1 MTAVELDV
9 VVAGGGPAGAAAAL
23 CLARRGL
30 SVALV
35 EPAEDGGP
43 RVGETLPPVVREL
56 LARLGVWERFAA
68 GGHRPAYA
76 IRSAWGSAE
85 PADQDHLFN
94 PHGSGWHVDRL
105 AFDRM
110 LAGAAIE
117 AGARP
122 VRGAVT
128 AVSRQG
134 GAWSVA
140 AGGNGLRARHL
151 VDATGRAARPARRLG
166 ARRIALDRLI
176 GVVARLPPEQTTRAA
191 EGATLIEAV
200 AGGWWY
206 SARTPDGRLLLA
218 YMTDADLWA
227 RVARRR
233 GAFAAELMRAE
244 LTRERVAGVPEART
258 RVVAAAS
265 ARLHPAAGEGWLAAG
280 DAAMAVDPLSGQG
293 VCLAIRSGLRAAETI
308 LAERAGDAKASR
320 KYAAGVAQAFAAYE
334 VTRRWFYGCERRFAS
349 SEFWRRRHERTPE
362 EPGTGRLGPDSR
374 ASLAATA
381 RPWSGTPAA
390 SSP

>member
-1 MTAVELDV
+1 MPAVQALVRRALRAPTAVTAVELDV

-23 CLARRGL
+23 WLARRGL

-43 RVGETLPPVVREL
+43 RVGETLPPAVREL
-56 LARLGVWERFAA
+56 LVRLGVWERFAA
-68 GGHRPAYA
+68 AGHRPAYA
-76 IRSAWGSAE
+76 VRSAWGSAE

-94 PHGSGWHVDRL
+94 PHGCGWHVDRR

-110 LAGAAIE
+110 LAGAAVE

-122 VRGAVT
+122 VRGVVG

-134 GAWSVA
+134 GAWSVT
-140 AGGNGLRARHL
+140 AGGNELRAPHL
-151 VDATGRAARPARRLG
+151 VDATGRTARLARRLG

-200 AGGWWY
+200 ADGWWY

-227 RVARRR
+227 RAARCR
-233 GAFAAELMRAE
+233 GAFAARLMRAA
-244 LTRERVAGVPEART
+244 LTRQRVVGVPDVPA

-265 ARLHPAAGEGWLAAG
+265 ARLQPAAGEGWLAAG

-308 LAERAGDAKASR
+308 QAERAGAAGASR
-320 KYAAGVAQAFAAYE
+320 EYAAGVVQACAAYE
-334 VTRRWFYGCERRFAS
+334 ATRRWFYGCERRFPAA
-349 SEFWRRRHERTPE
+349 EFWRRRRSATDP
-362 EPGTGRLGPDSR
+362 
-374 ASLAATA
+374 AAA
-381 RPWSGTPAA
+381 RPW
-390 SSP
+390 